1 MAIDDKIT
9 DGKLQYSINRKA
21 SKVSAFSSGKIDKY
35 EYLTG
40 EGILPSYWRQIII
53 KLNINNLL

>member
-1 MAIDDKIT
+1 MIIDGKIT
-9 DGKLQYSINRKA
+9 DEKLQHSINRKA

-40 EGILPSYWRQIII
+40 EGILPS
-53 KLNINNLL
+53 N

>member
-1 MAIDDKIT
+1 MTIDDKIT
-9 DGKLQYSINRKA
+9 DEKLQYSINRKA

-40 EGILPSYWRQIII
+40 EGILPSNWRQIII

>member
-1 MAIDDKIT
+1 MIIYRR
-9 DGKLQYSINRKA
+9 KLQYSIHSEA

-40 EGILPSYWRQIII
+40 EGISPSNWRQIIDQTKHTLYI
-53 KLNINNLL
+53 LL

>member
-1 MAIDDKIT
+1 MIIYRR
-9 DGKLQYSINRKA
+9 KLQYSIHSEA

-40 EGILPSYWRQIII
+40 EGISPS
-53 KLNINNLL
+53 N